1 MGCKNTGY
9 SKGVEA
15 AKAFKQRT
23 YLHWIGKIAA
33 AAEAGEKKRGGV
45 LRIIAGKHFFCR
57 PPPCKK
63 AHGPAVSVG
72 ASA

>member
-33 AAEAGEKKRGGV
+33 AAEAGKKR
-45 LRIIAGKHFFCR
+45 
-57 PPPCKK
+57 
-63 AHGPAVSVG
+63 VG
-72 ASA
+72 C